1 MKLPTSSVGFLFLM
15 DRPEPISQKNIDKI
29 NKVIKDMV
37 FTYEGLVSDWAKAEF
52 EYQFQIIG
60 QKPMIS
66 VGDWHNFLIVSVLVV
81 DGSNNTTLFLKYMPT
96 LLTEYRTLTNLNYS
110 ISDELQYFFDG
121 DYVRINIEKDN
132 VRLSDEYQEKI
143 NNLEIEHSNKK

>member
-1 MKLPTSSVGFLFLM
+1 M
-15 DRPEPISQKNIDKI
+15 DRPEPISQKKIDKI

-37 FTYEGLVSDWAKAEF
+37 FTYKGLVSDWAKAEF
-52 EYQFQIIG
+52 KYQFQIIG

-66 VGDWHNFLIVSVLVV
+66 VGDWYNFLIVSVLVV
-81 DGSNNTTLFLKYMPT
+81 DGSNNTTLFLKYITT
-96 LLTEYRTLTNLNYS
+96 LLTEYRTLRNLNYS

-132 VRLSDEYQEKI
+132 VRLSDEFQMKI
-143 NNLEIEHSNKK
+143 KNTKLDI

>member
-1 MKLPTSSVGFLFLM
+1 M
-15 DRPEPISQKNIDKI
+15 DKPEPISQKKIDKI
-29 NKVIKDMV
+29 NRVVKDMV
-37 FTYEGLVSDWAKAEF
+37 FTYKGSISDWSKGEF
-52 EYQFQIIG
+52 DYQFQIVG

-66 VGDWHNFLIVSVLVV
+66 VGDWYNYLVVNVLIV
-81 DGSNNTTLFLKYMPT
+81 DGNYYTTAILKYIPYI
-96 LLTEYRTLTNLNYS
+96 LTDYRTLTNLNYS

-132 VRLSDEYQEKI
+132 VRLSDEFQEKI

>member
-1 MKLPTSSVGFLFLM
+1 M
-15 DRPEPISQKNIDKI
+15 DRPEPISQKKIDKI

-132 VRLSDEYQEKI
+132 VRLSDEFQEKI
-143 NNLEIEHSNKK
+143 DSIELDSQKK

>member
-1 MKLPTSSVGFLFLM
+1 M

-143 NNLEIEHSNKK
+143 NNIEIDTQKK

>member
-1 MKLPTSSVGFLFLM
+1 M
-15 DRPEPISQKNIDKI
+15 DRPEPISQKKIDKI

-37 FTYEGLVSDWAKAEF
+37 FTYKGLVSDWAKAEF

-66 VGDWHNFLIVSVLVV
+66 VGDWYNFLIVSVLVV
-81 DGSNNTTLFLKYMPT
+81 DGSNNTTLFLKYMTT
-96 LLTEYRTLTNLNYS
+96 LLTEYRTLRNLNYS

-132 VRLSDEYQEKI
+132 VRLSDEFQEKI
-143 NNLEIEHSNKK
+143 DSIELDSQKK

>member
-1 MKLPTSSVGFLFLM
+1 M
-15 DRPEPISQKNIDKI
+15 DKPEQISQKKIDKI

-37 FTYEGLVSDWAKAEF
+37 FTYKGLISDWAKGEF

-66 VGDWHNFLIVSVLVV
+66 VGDWYNYLIVDVLII
-81 DGSNNTTLFLKYMPT
+81 DGSHYTSLFLKYMPT

-121 DYVRINIEKDN
+121 DYVRINIDKDN
-132 VRLSDEYQEKI
+132 VRLSDEFQEKI
-143 NNLEIEHSNKK
+143 DNIEIDTQKK

>member
-1 MKLPTSSVGFLFLM
+1 M
-15 DRPEPISQKNIDKI
+15 DRQEPISQKKIDKI

-37 FTYEGLVSDWAKAEF
+37 FTYKGLVSDWAKAEF
-52 EYQFQIIG
+52 KYQFQIIG

-66 VGDWHNFLIVSVLVV
+66 VGDWYNFLIVSVLVV
-81 DGSNNTTLFLKYMPT
+81 DGSNNTTLFLKYMTT
-96 LLTEYRTLTNLNYS
+96 LLTEYRTLRNLNYS

-132 VRLSDEYQEKI
+132 VRLSDEFQMKI
-143 NNLEIEHSNKK
+143 KNTKLDI

>member
-1 MKLPTSSVGFLFLM
+1 
-15 DRPEPISQKNIDKI
+15 
-29 NKVIKDMV
+29 MV
-37 FTYEGLVSDWAKAEF
+37 FTYKGLVSDWAKAEF

-66 VGDWHNFLIVSVLVV
+66 VGDWYNFLIVSVLVV

-132 VRLSDEYQEKI
+132 VRLSDEFQEKI

>member
-1 MKLPTSSVGFLFLM
+1 M

>member
-1 MKLPTSSVGFLFLM
+1 MDKL
-15 DRPEPISQKNIDKI
+15 EPISQKKIDKI

-37 FTYEGLVSDWAKAEF
+37 FTYKGLISDWSKGEF

-66 VGDWHNFLIVSVLVV
+66 VGEWYNYLIVSVLIV
-81 DGSNNTTLFLKYMPT
+81 DGSHYTSLFLKYMPT
-96 LLTEYRTLTNLNYS
+96 LFTEYRTLTNLNYS

-121 DYVRINIEKDN
+121 DYVRININKDN
-132 VRLSDEYQEKI
+132 VRLSDEFQEKI
-143 NNLEIEHSNKK
+143 DNIEIENSNKK

>member
-1 MKLPTSSVGFLFLM
+1 M
-15 DRPEPISQKNIDKI
+15 DRPEPISQKKIDKI

-37 FTYEGLVSDWAKAEF
+37 FTYKGLVSDWAKAEF
-52 EYQFQIIG
+52 KYQFQIIG

-66 VGDWHNFLIVSVLVV
+66 VGDWYNFLIVSVLVV
-81 DGSNNTTLFLKYMPT
+81 DGSNNTTLFLKYMTT
-96 LLTEYRTLTNLNYS
+96 LLTEYRTLRNLNYS

-132 VRLSDEYQEKI
+132 VRLSDEFQMKI
-143 NNLEIEHSNKK
+143 KNTKLDI

>member
-1 MKLPTSSVGFLFLM
+1 M
-15 DRPEPISQKNIDKI
+15 DRPEPISQKKIDKI

-37 FTYEGLVSDWAKAEF
+37 FTYKGLVSDWAKAEF

-110 ISDELQYFFDG
+110 ISDELQYLFDG

-132 VRLSDEYQEKI
+132 VRLSDEFQEKI
-143 NNLEIEHSNKK
+143 DSIELDSQKK

>member
-1 MKLPTSSVGFLFLM
+1 M
-15 DRPEPISQKNIDKI
+15 DRPEPISQKKIDKI

-37 FTYEGLVSDWAKAEF
+37 FTYKGLVSDWAKAEF

-66 VGDWHNFLIVSVLVV
+66 VGDWYNFLIVSVLVV

>member
-1 MKLPTSSVGFLFLM
+1 M
-15 DRPEPISQKNIDKI
+15 DRPEPISQKKIDKI

-37 FTYEGLVSDWAKAEF
+37 FTYKGLVSDWAKAEF
-52 EYQFQIIG
+52 KYQFQIIG

-66 VGDWHNFLIVSVLVV
+66 VGDWYNFLIVSVLVV
-81 DGSNNTTLFLKYMPT
+81 DGSNNTTLFLKYMTT
-96 LLTEYRTLTNLNYS
+96 LLTEYRTLRNLNYS

-132 VRLSDEYQEKI
+132 VRLSDEFQEKI
-143 NNLEIEHSNKK
+143 DSIELDSQKK

>member
-1 MKLPTSSVGFLFLM
+1 M
-15 DRPEPISQKNIDKI
+15 DRPEPISQKKIDKI

-37 FTYEGLVSDWAKAEF
+37 FTYKGLVSDWAKAEF
-52 EYQFQIIG
+52 KYQFQIIG

-66 VGDWHNFLIVSVLVV
+66 VGDWYNFLIVSVLVV

-132 VRLSDEYQEKI
+132 VRLSDEFQMKI
-143 NNLEIEHSNKK
+143 KNTKLDI

>member
-1 MKLPTSSVGFLFLM
+1 M
-15 DRPEPISQKNIDKI
+15 DRQEPISQKKIDKI

-37 FTYEGLVSDWAKAEF
+37 FTYKGLVSDWAKAEF

-60 QKPMIS
+60 KKPMIS
-66 VGDWHNFLIVSVLVV
+66 VGDWYNFLIVSVLVV
-81 DGSNNTTLFLKYMPT
+81 DGSNNTTLFLKYMTT
-96 LLTEYRTLTNLNYS
+96 LLTEYRTLRNLNYS

-132 VRLSDEYQEKI
+132 VRLSDEFQMKI
-143 NNLEIEHSNKK
+143 KNTKLDI